1 LWKTSDRHNLKS
13 NCTPYSTLLPG
24 HTRASHRP
32 GCWKQLPLPVPHCWQ
47 YRRRL
52 ESIATV
58 RIMIADPSPEVCVP
72 RHLSRLWGRS
82 TAVTAVSSRQSRDA
96 PAEALLGL
104 RQGQF
109 YVVGDSDI
117 LLSRFSRGREG
128 VFGPSIYEYRFE
140 NGKVREKIAFFKNI
154 FVGYTGAVFFAIPQR
169 LESKTMITSKLIF
182 VLRKMF

>member
-1 LWKTSDRHNLKS
+1 MFHATS
-13 NCTPYSTLLPG
+13 P
-24 HTRASHRP
+24 AS
-32 GCWKQLPLPVPHCWQ
+32 G
-47 YRRRL
+47 
-52 ESIATV
+52 
-58 RIMIADPSPEVCVP
+58 
-72 RHLSRLWGRS
+72 GRS

>member
-1 LWKTSDRHNLKS
+1 MWKTSDRHNLKS
-13 NCTPYSTLLPG
+13 NCTPYSTLHPG
-24 HTRASHRP
+24 HTRANHRP

-58 RIMIADPSPEVCVP
+58 CITIADPSLEVCVP

-82 TAVTAVSSRQSRDA
+82 AAVRQPHRVRVGTHL
-96 PAEALLGL
+96 PTLLGL
-104 RQGQF
+104 RQGQL
-109 YVVGDSDI
+109 YVAGDSDF

-154 FVGYTGAVFFAIPQR
+154 FVGYTGTVFFAIPQR

>member
-1 LWKTSDRHNLKS
+1 M
-13 NCTPYSTLLPG
+13 
-24 HTRASHRP
+24 
-32 GCWKQLPLPVPHCWQ
+32 
-47 YRRRL
+47 
-52 ESIATV
+52 
-58 RIMIADPSPEVCVP
+58 RIMIADPSLEVCVP

-140 NGKVREKIAFFKNI
+140 NGKVREKIAFFQKY
-154 FVGYTGAVFFAIPQR
+154 FCRLHGSCVFCYTTTIGIKDNDYKQVDFR
-169 LESKTMITSKLIF
+169 LTKD
-182 VLRKMF
+182 VLADLKDRIWCFQKENGLF